1 MDGYH
6 GLWVGTL
13 APSTMF
19 YSEYQNYGP
28 DSSTKNR
35 VKWKGVETINL
46 QVASKFTVNK
56 FVQKEQVGFGLR
68 CTLPTWPLPISLS
81 LSFSFGGVGNK
92 FVLQLC
98 GENDAFPSNL
108 VYAFFLINVFVKL
121 RNKIYR

>member
-35 VKWKGVETINL
+35 VKWKGVETIKL
-46 QVASKFTVNK
+46 LTLFTYLNE
-56 FVQKEQVGFGLR
+56 VQK
-68 CTLPTWPLPISLS
+68 
-81 LSFSFGGVGNK
+81 
-92 FVLQLC
+92 
-98 GENDAFPSNL
+98 
-108 VYAFFLINVFVKL
+108 INNVK
-121 RNKIYR
+121 NYRV